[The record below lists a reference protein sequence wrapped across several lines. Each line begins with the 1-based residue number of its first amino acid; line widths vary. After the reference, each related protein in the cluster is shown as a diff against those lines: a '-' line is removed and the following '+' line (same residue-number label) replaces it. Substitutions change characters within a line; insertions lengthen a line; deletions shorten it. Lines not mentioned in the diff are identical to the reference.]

1 MPVDG
6 RGRRVAVNARGGEAP
21 RWSRDGRQL
30 FFRRDGAVLAVDV
43 EAVSGDIHFSPER
56 TLFEW
61 DVARDYDVS
70 PSGEFYSMEAV
81 PGAAQQTSIQLRTR
95 WVEEV
100 ERVVR
105 R

>member
-1 MPVDG
+1 
-6 RGRRVAVNARGGEAP
+6 VNARGGQTP

-43 EAVSGDIHFSPER
+43 DASAGDIHFGPER
-56 TLFEW
+56 RLFEW
-61 DVARDYDVS
+61 DVAREYDVS
-70 PSGEFYSMEAV
+70 PSGEFYGMQAV
-81 PGAAQQTSIQLRTR
+81 PGAAEQTSIQLRTR
-95 WVEEV
+95 WFEEV

>member
-1 MPVDG
+1 M
-6 RGRRVAVNARGGEAP
+6 NARGGQTP

-43 EAVSGDIHFSPER
+43 DASAGDIHFGPER
-56 TLFEW
+56 RLFEW
-61 DVARDYDVS
+61 DVAREYDVS
-70 PSGEFYSMEAV
+70 PSGEFYGMQAV
-81 PGAAQQTSIQLRTR
+81 PGAAEQTSIQLRTR
-95 WVEEV
+95 WFEEV